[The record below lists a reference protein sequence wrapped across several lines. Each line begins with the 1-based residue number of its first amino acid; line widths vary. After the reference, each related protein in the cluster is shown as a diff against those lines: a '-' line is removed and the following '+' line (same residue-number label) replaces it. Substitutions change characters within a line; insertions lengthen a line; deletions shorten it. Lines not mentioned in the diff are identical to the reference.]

1 MTNATWL
8 LLIKKGLGPLVA
20 LVVAGGYSYLN
31 HRSTQSAYAQVQD
44 RFNTI
49 LPTIIDE
56 LQQNQRELRQ
66 AVHQLE
72 LAQRAAVAPVA
83 AQCEPSAPAAPAP
96 VGVAL
101 SHSPRHHT
109 PSFKLRVPD
118 KL

>member
-8 LLIKKGLGPLVA
+8 LLIKKVLGPLVA
-20 LVVAGGYSYLN
+20 LVVAMGYAHLN
-31 HRSTQSAYAQVQD
+31 HRSTQTAYAQVQD

-56 LQQNQRELRQ
+56 LQANQRELRQ

-72 LAQRAAVAPVA
+72 LAQRATVPVM
-83 AQCEPSAPAAPAP
+83 QCEPSGPASQPV

-101 SHSPRHHT
+101 SHSPRRHT